1 MNDFK
6 TQAVLL
12 CLAILTGVLNY
23 YGLSLFVPSDA
34 WFQKALCAMTGVGV
48 TLTISLFWSYGFGI
62 IPDLRTPKRR
72 IGGWVTIFIGILLIL
87 MVSSYWNL
95 IAIAGDEIARL
106 SSGDVVTM
114 AELALAQSVDS
125 SGLFQS
131 FLSDVAAFHSDVAA
145 QVAAEAKGGNSG
157 NSGFGPIATTMDQVA
172 ERLKNLNISLGS
184 GGDALAGLRSKG
196 DQCLAGLHTAS
207 GDAAQ
212 IASKVTC
219 VNGVIGDLANQNML
233 SAIERGMRS
242 LTDGIVLPATVK
254 TDAQRAIIA
263 GFMAD
268 NQLRADGIAALV
280 ATMDVPLIE
289 PVSADM
295 PNRME
300 GVLLHWRSILPA
312 IATAVA
318 IDLLPAVL
326 LVLKTLHGDDR
337 TERGEPRGNLS
348 ARDLA
353 DALDQMARLQKHLNK
368 DEELP
373 APYVDLPDED
383 WSTADEFDDNGD
395 QDR

>member
-1 MNDFK
+1 MSDFK

-23 YGLSLFVPSDA
+23 YGLSLFVPPDA
-34 WFQKALCAMTGVGV
+34 WFQKALCAMTGIGV
-48 TLTISLFWSYGFGI
+48 TLVISLFWSYGFSI

-72 IGGWVTIFIGILLIL
+72 IGGWLIIFIGILLIL
-87 MVSSYWNL
+87 SISTYWNL

-114 AELALAQSVDS
+114 AELALAQSVDG

-145 QVAAEAKGGNSG
+145 QVAAEAMGGTSG
-157 NSGFGPIATTMDQVA
+157 NSGYGPIATTMDQVA
-172 ERLKNLNISLGS
+172 ERLKNLIIALGNGS
-184 GGDALAGLRSKG
+184 DALAELRSTG

-212 IASKVTC
+212 IASEVTC

-242 LTDGIVLPATVK
+242 LTDGIVLPAAIRTN
-254 TDAQRAIIA
+254 AQHTIIA
-263 GFMAD
+263 GFMAE
-268 NQLRADGIAALV
+268 NQLRADGIASLV
-280 ATMDVPLIE
+280 AAMDVPLIE
-289 PVSADM
+289 PVSAGM

-312 IATAVA
+312 IATAAA

-337 TERGEPRGNLS
+337 TARDEPRGNLS

-368 DEELP
+368 NEELP

-383 WSTADEFDDNGD
+383 WSITDDLD
-395 QDR
+395 DVDVQDK